1 MQSGVVISYKDPL
14 VVTSYRDPLV
24 AASYRAP
31 LVVTNSGPTK
41 IQKLGVVL
49 SVSVQVSAGRGI
61 TMVLV
66 HIALSRHVPI
76 Y

>member
-1 MQSGVVISYKDPL
+1 MQSGVVISYRGLL
-14 VVTSYRDPLV
+14 VVISYRDPLV

-41 IQKLGVVL
+41 SQKSGVVL